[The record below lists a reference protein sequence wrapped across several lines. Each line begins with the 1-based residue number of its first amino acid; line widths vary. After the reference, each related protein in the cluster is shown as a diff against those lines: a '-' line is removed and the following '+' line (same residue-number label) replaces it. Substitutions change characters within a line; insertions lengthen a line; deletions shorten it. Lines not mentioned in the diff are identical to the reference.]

1 MNQQIKIP
9 EDFLERCLLDDGSVR
24 DVKEI
29 VEIIL
34 EETPDL
40 GEAVNS
46 VMNSVV
52 KSVVETYIVP
62 EAEEFVQDYFE
73 ESPREE
79 ALRAIRQETME
90 RNNVNERGRNGRH
103 VGRR

>member
-1 MNQQIKIP
+1 MNQQVRIP
-9 EDFLERCLLDDGSVR
+9 DEFLDRCILSDGSVR
-24 DVKEI
+24 DVDGI

-34 EETPDL
+34 EDTPDL

-62 EAEEFVQDYFE
+62 EAEEFAQDYFE

-90 RNNVNERGRNGRH
+90 RIKNESN
-103 VGRR
+103 